1 MIHSRTANLQYLGM
15 NWRMKKICPI
25 CLGIPAAVLDETQF
39 FFTPGIV
46 TEIDFFLRVTCVSP
60 GCHSRDLKRSLR
72 GLKRSLR
79 RPKRSL
85 RGLKVCVSLACH
97 LRVTF
102 ARNC

>member
-46 TEIDFFLRVTCVSP
+46 TEIDFFLRVTCVS
-60 GCHSRDLKRSLR
+60 
-72 GLKRSLR
+72 
-79 RPKRSL
+79 
-85 RGLKVCVSLACH
+85 LACH
-97 LRVTF
+97 LGVTPGI
-102 ARNC
+102 